1 MERAMAGKADFS
13 PEEWQQV
20 LGGVFL
26 AGFAVSAAEP
36 SGLWGMLKETVASG
50 RAILEAKATAGDR
63 RQLSPILKPQRVAPM
78 PKSSSRDD

>member
-1 MERAMAGKADFS
+1 MAGKADFS

-36 SGLWGMLKETVASG
+36 SGLWGLLKETFASG
-50 RAILEAKATAGDR
+50 RAVLEARATAGDNA
-63 RQLSPILKPQRVAPM
+63 LMKAIVADFET
-78 PKSSSRDD
+78 S

>member
-1 MERAMAGKADFS
+1 MAGKADFS

-36 SGLWGMLKETVASG
+36 SGLWGML
-50 RAILEAKATAGDR
+50 EAKATAGDR
-63 RQLSPILKPQRVAPM
+63 RQSSPILKPQRVAPM